1 MNQGTWEMFSMNLR
15 QINIWA
21 LLLVLFFLPNNSYAE
36 QKFLT
41 LPFENEHML
50 MQGWNYN
57 FSNKTHQGIDYYSEV
72 GSNLVA
78 TADGTVSI
86 YFQPGSNFVYG
97 KHIVIDHGNGYKTL
111 CAHLSEINS
120 NITNGTFVKRGG
132 VIGKTGMT
140 GTDNPHLH
148 FESLA
153 TVPNSRGLNKGHGW
167 RMDPYDLYSTANVY
181 PVNSGY
187 KGMGI
192 ENIWLNNYPTVY
204 KEPKASILSVL
215 SGGLNKI
222 DLSWTKAEDV
232 RFDKYEIYRSL
243 EQSGTLDPLK
253 RVLVYSSSDPNI
265 LIVSD
270 TSGLSPGVTYYYR
283 IFTYFKSGQIAE
295 SNEVNIGIARQYT
308 NITNHPES
316 QQYPT
321 IDGNLI
327 TWQDNRVLNPGDYQK
342 LYYFDIST
350 GKVETIGINI
360 EGLRSNAQDPFIKG
374 NYVVY
379 SAQDR
384 YFNSTGTNLYAV
396 SLDAKSAFPISQAR
410 GEQQTSVVSDDGIAV
425 WSDSRS
431 GNLDLYYLNLN
442 NAEGEKIFVNAAKNQ
457 RSPRIWG
464 NKVVWKDDRV
474 NTKFDLYLK
483 EIGGSEET
491 VLSTTVGDGSPDIW
505 ENWVTWVYN
514 GKVSLIDIN
523 TKAIKVLA
531 DKNAGSNVRVR
542 DGKVVYSI
550 NENGTYFIH
559 IYDITS
565 GKDTK
570 LDTPI
575 TNMPSVAISGN
586 IIVFDKLEPT
596 GISNTDIYYTV
607 L

>member
-1 MNQGTWEMFSMNLR
+1 MKKSK
-15 QINIWA
+15 
-21 LLLVLFFLPNNSYAE
+21 FFY
-36 QKFLT
+36 FLT
-41 LPFENEHML
+41 LTVFIPGLIFAN
-50 MQGWNYN
+50 
-57 FSNKTHQGIDYYSEV
+57 SNGVDYPAGKPDGIDYSRGEKEGGNDGWGFLEWNGSIWHPGEDWNRGGGETDFGDPLYS
-72 GSNLVA
+72 
-78 TADGTVSI
+78 I
-86 YFQPGSNFVYG
+86 
-97 KHIVIDHGNGYKTL
+97 GNGVVLSAGDYGAAWGRVILIEIEVTNNEKVWAQY
-111 CAHLSEINS
+111 AHLSEMNVTEGQKV
-120 NITNGTFVKRGG
+120 NRGDL
-132 VIGKTGMT
+132 IGKIGNAD
-140 GTDNPHLH
+140 GRWASHLH
-148 FESLA
+148 FEIRKANIKPDFWPGGLSKEDILSKYYNP
-153 TVPNSRGLNKGHGW
+153 TDLINSR
-167 RMDPYDLYSTANVY
+167 R
-181 PVNSGY
+181 PVNGQ
-187 KGMGI
+187 
-192 ENIWLNNYPTVY
+192 V
-204 KEPKASILSVL
+204 LSAL

-253 RVLVYSSSDPNI
+253 RVLIYSSSDPNI
-265 LIVSD
+265 LIASD
-270 TSGLSPGVTYYYR
+270 TSGLSPGSVYYYR

-342 LYYFDIST
+342 LYYYDIST

-360 EGLRSNAQDPFIKG
+360 EGLRSDAQDPFIKG